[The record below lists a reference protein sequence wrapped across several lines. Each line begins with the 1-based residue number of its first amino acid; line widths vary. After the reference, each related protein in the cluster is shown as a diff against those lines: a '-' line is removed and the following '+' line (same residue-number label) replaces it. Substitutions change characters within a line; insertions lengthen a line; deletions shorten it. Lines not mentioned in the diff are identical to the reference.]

1 MERFRLWLPRVLLA
15 VYALVMLWLLFGQ
28 RLGMPPAVPYWE
40 YVRWSCN
47 LVPFRTIGGY
57 VKILLDPPMAYLLR
71 HAVINLAG
79 NVAMFV
85 PLGALLPWVF
95 PRLRRLSRC
104 LLVALGLLVLMEIT
118 QLFTLLGSGDVDDL
132 ILNLLGVLLGYAL
145 FRLAAR
151 LRRRA

>member
-28 RLGMPPAVPYWE
+28 RMGMPPVAPYWE
-40 YVRWSCN
+40 SVRWSLN
-47 LVPFRTIGGY
+47 LVPFRTIGEY
-57 VKILLDPPMAYLLR
+57 VKNPPMAYLLR
-71 HAVINLAG
+71 HSIINLAG

-85 PLGALLPWVF
+85 PLGVLMPWVF
-95 PRLRRLSRC
+95 PRLRRFSRC
-104 LLVALGLLVLMEIT
+104 LLVSLGLLVLVEVT

-151 LRRRA
+151 LRRRT

>member
-15 VYALVMLWLLFGQ
+15 VYALAMLWLLFGQ
-28 RLGMPPAVPYWE
+28 RLGMPPVASYWE
-40 YVRWSCN
+40 SVRWSLN
-47 LVPFRTIGGY
+47 LVPFRTIGEY

-71 HAVINLAG
+71 HAIINLAG

-85 PLGALLPWVF
+85 PLGVLLPWVF
-95 PRLRRLSRC
+95 PWLRRFSRC
-104 LLVALGLLVLMEIT
+104 LLVSLGLLVLVEVT

-151 LRRRA
+151 LRRRT

>member
-28 RLGMPPAVPYWE
+28 RLGMQSAVSYWE
-40 YVRWSCN
+40 YVSWSLN
-47 LVPFRTIGGY
+47 LVPFRTIGEY

-71 HAVINLAG
+71 HAIINLAG

-85 PLGALLPWVF
+85 PLGVLLPWVF
-95 PRLRRLSRC
+95 PRLRRFSRC
-104 LLVALGLLVLMEIT
+104 LLVSLGLLVLVEVT

-132 ILNLLGVLLGYAL
+132 ILNLLGVLLGYTL

-151 LRRRA
+151 LRRRT